1 MSESHEYTTRRS
13 CTYVEIQ
20 DRHIDVVEQ
29 LAVILDR
36 ITAGEEHDNF
46 LLHIFLEE
54 TEQKQESP
62 IRVTNDISL

>member
-1 MSESHEYTTRRS
+1 MSGRHEYITRRS

-20 DRHIDVVEQ
+20 DGHVDVVQQ

-46 LLHIFLEE
+46 LLHVFLQEA
-54 TEQKQESP
+54 EQKQESP
-62 IRVTNDISL
+62 I